1 MRGLAYGRLS
11 RDEDIELESLKNQ
24 EAIVVNAIKKGNNTV
39 VDVAMDDNY
48 TGMNFERPGIK
59 KMFELARNG
68 KIDAVFV
75 KDLSRLGRHR
85 TLTLDCIDK
94 LKLLGVR
101 VISVTENIDS
111 FNDSDDLL
119 IGFKGLLNDYYS
131 RDIQKKVIYGFR
143 QKQQEGLV
151 MIPPMG
157 YFKDKNT
164 NEVEI
169 VEEAAEII
177 RTIFKLYLEGYGLK
191 AIARILNE
199 KGMKS
204 PAYYQLKL
212 IGKKQGY
219 NKPKITSRFLW
230 DYSSVKRIL
239 KNEFYCGTV
248 VNHKNERSR
257 ITKRQIDVPAEEQ
270 FRHEDM
276 VPAII
281 PREMWERT
289 QEFLNAKVRKNVRAS
304 ENKPCH
310 KYSGLLQCSDCG
322 CSFVAKVRKRAAGKS
337 TTEKRLENLRNSI
350 AETEIEIQKILM
362 ERIEDKQNSD
372 MYDKMIETR
381 RDDIEKFKKEI
392 SEIENLDKT
401 IKERKATLKHS
412 IELLDD
418 IIAENNISNANLHLM
433 FDKIVIEETDEG
445 LNLDLRL
452 KSPFISKKKE
462 PLLKKYM
469 IVDNEVLS
477 VGA

>member
-39 VDVAMDDNY
+39 VDVAMDDNC

-119 IGFKGLLNDYYS
+119 IGFKGLLNDCYS

-212 IGKKQGY
+212 IGK
-219 NKPKITSRFLW
+219 NKVITN
-230 DYSSVKRIL
+230 L
-239 KNEFYCGTV
+239 KLQADFCG
-248 VNHKNERSR
+248 
-257 ITKRQIDVPAEEQ
+257 
-270 FRHEDM
+270 
-276 VPAII
+276 II
-281 PREMWERT
+281 HR
-289 QEFLNAKVRKNVRAS
+289 
-304 ENKPCH
+304 
-310 KYSGLLQCSDCG
+310 
-322 CSFVAKVRKRAAGKS
+322 
-337 TTEKRLENLRNSI
+337 
-350 AETEIEIQKILM
+350 
-362 ERIEDKQNSD
+362 
-372 MYDKMIETR
+372 
-381 RDDIEKFKKEI
+381 
-392 SEIENLDKT
+392 
-401 IKERKATLKHS
+401 
-412 IELLDD
+412 
-418 IIAENNISNANLHLM
+418 
-433 FDKIVIEETDEG
+433 
-445 LNLDLRL
+445 
-452 KSPFISKKKE
+452 
-462 PLLKKYM
+462 
-469 IVDNEVLS
+469 
-477 VGA
+477 

>member
-59 KMFELARNG
+59 RMFELARNG

-177 RTIFKLYLEGYGLK
+177 RSIFKLYLEGYGLK

-310 KYSGLLQCSDCG
+310 N
-322 CSFVAKVRKRAAGKS
+322 AHVR
-337 TTEKRLENLRNSI
+337 
-350 AETEIEIQKILM
+350 
-362 ERIEDKQNSD
+362 
-372 MYDKMIETR
+372 
-381 RDDIEKFKKEI
+381 
-392 SEIENLDKT
+392 
-401 IKERKATLKHS
+401 
-412 IELLDD
+412 
-418 IIAENNISNANLHLM
+418 
-433 FDKIVIEETDEG
+433 
-445 LNLDLRL
+445 
-452 KSPFISKKKE
+452 
-462 PLLKKYM
+462 
-469 IVDNEVLS
+469 
-477 VGA
+477 